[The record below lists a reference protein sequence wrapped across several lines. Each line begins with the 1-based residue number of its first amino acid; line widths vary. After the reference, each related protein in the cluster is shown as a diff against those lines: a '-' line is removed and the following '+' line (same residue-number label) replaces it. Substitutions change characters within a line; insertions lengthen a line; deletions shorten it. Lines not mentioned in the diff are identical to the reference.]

1 MDAVGDAA
9 KIAPSL
15 GRVQYLD
22 VIRGVAILLVFWF
35 HVLGAIFNYQ
45 SIHWD
50 GLIQSVP
57 SVSSLI
63 YWPVTLGWSGVAI
76 FFAVSGFC
84 IHSSFVKSTHSFPD
98 YFIRRFFRIYPPYIA
113 AVILFSA
120 ISYPGIRQFASH
132 ALLIHNF
139 LPSTFFG
146 ISPAFWSIAVEVQL
160 YLLYPLL
167 YWFSR
172 HVGWGWVLIGT
183 AVIEVALRAWHARV
197 QTETNESL
205 WMQLEGNPLFYLFS
219 WSVGA
224 YAAQTLLS
232 SSPSR
237 ALYRNI
243 AILLAT
249 TAVAATLIK
258 PALSFSFPLFAA
270 ATAILIAHLVRTQ
283 TGTPQHSAIIR
294 AAAWMGKDSYSMYLL
309 HQPIVIWG
317 ILFMRTETAA
327 PRSELFIFGG
337 LFIFVCVA
345 ALSRLSGHF
354 VEEPSIEAGRHF
366 ARWWFRRHA
375 AADV

>member
-1 MDAVGDAA
+1 
-9 KIAPSL
+9 
-15 GRVQYLD
+15 
-22 VIRGVAILLVFWF
+22 
-35 HVLGAIFNYQ
+35 
-45 SIHWD
+45 
-50 GLIQSVP
+50 
-57 SVSSLI
+57 
-63 YWPVTLGWSGVAI
+63 
-76 FFAVSGFC
+76 
-84 IHSSFVKSTHSFPD
+84 VKSTHSFPE

-113 AVILFSA
+113 AVILFSV

-139 LPSTFFG
+139 FPSTFFG

-183 AVIEVALRAWHARV
+183 SVIEVALRAWHARV
-197 QTETNESL
+197 LTETNESL

-232 SSPSR
+232 SSPNR
-237 ALYRNI
+237 ALYRTV
-243 AILLAT
+243 AVLLAT
-249 TAVAATLIK
+249 AAIAATLIK
-258 PALSFSFPLFAA
+258 PAQSFSFPLFAA
-270 ATAILIAHLVRTQ
+270 ATAILIVHLVRAQ
-283 TGTPQHSAIIR
+283 AGTPQHSAIIH
-294 AAAWMGKDSYSMYLL
+294 AAAWMGRDSYSMYLL

-327 PRSELFIFGG
+327 PRSLLFIFGG

-345 ALSRLSGHF
+345 VLSHLSGHF

-366 ARWWFRRHA
+366 VRWWFRRHA